1 MPKVCLIFSLE
12 FECEMSSD
20 EAGYIGDYRSSLV
33 PRDDGSDL
41 FRRISLA
48 VFEAIIED
56 WTAESLELYQATA
69 APVAVR
75 QLPDDTIEIG
85 SALQYQLQGQLVG
98 GSTRNYVPPSSVRE
112 FLSLAVSGSRVL
124 EDETVLCRVVWV
136 SSGEVA
142 EALFSLLPETHS
154 A

>member
-1 MPKVCLIFSLE
+1 
-12 FECEMSSD
+12 MSTD

-33 PRDDGSDL
+33 PHDDGSDL

-56 WTAESLELYQATA
+56 WTAESLALYQATA
-69 APVAVR
+69 APVAIR
-75 QLPDDTIEIG
+75 QLPDDTIESG

-98 GSTRNYVPPSSVRE
+98 GNARNSLPPPSVRE
-112 FLSLAVSGSRVL
+112 FLCLAVSGSRVL
-124 EDETVLCRVVWV
+124 EDETALCRVVWV
-136 SSGEVA
+136 ASGEVA
-142 EALFSLLPETHS
+142 EPVFSLLPETRS